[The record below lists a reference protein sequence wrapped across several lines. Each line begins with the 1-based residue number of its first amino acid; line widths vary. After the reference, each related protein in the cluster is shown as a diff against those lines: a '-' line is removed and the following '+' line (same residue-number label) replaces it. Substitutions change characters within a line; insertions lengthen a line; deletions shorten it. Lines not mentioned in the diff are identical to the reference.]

1 MAGRLRPCLFACLL
15 VLALVQAASAEAPPE
30 VVEEEL
36 TDEQLQY
43 YREIFQQ
50 YDEDADQKISMEENL
65 AQDKIIADQQEKPFD
80 EVAACSHESLVDAP
94 WSPACRGN

>member
-1 MAGRLRPCLFACLL
+1 MARLTKPRLLACLL
-15 VLALVQAASAEAPPE
+15 TILLVHVASASAQAPPE

-65 AQDKIIADQQEKPFD
+65 AQDKIIADDQKKPFD
-80 EVAACSHESLVDAP
+80 EVSTLFAGG
-94 WSPACRGN
+94 R